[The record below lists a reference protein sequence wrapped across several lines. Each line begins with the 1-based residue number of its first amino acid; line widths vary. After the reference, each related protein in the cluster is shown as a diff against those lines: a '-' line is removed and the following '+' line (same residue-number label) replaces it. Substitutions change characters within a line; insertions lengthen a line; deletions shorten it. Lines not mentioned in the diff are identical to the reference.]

1 MIETNNY
8 PFLGQRNQK
17 QEIERL
23 KKENYSRIYSHEAAH
38 KAAAGSLGGPIVIE
52 YNPQGIP
59 VSGHVSIRIP
69 SLNKTNPD
77 ETISQ
82 AKQVKRAA
90 LAPGSDLSEADL
102 NVAHSADILLS
113 EAQSLKKDSAKR
125 GETLDIS
132 A

>member
-1 MIETNNY
+1 MIEMNNY

-69 SLNKTNPD
+69 SLNKSNPD

-113 EAQSLKKDSAKR
+113 EAQSLKKDSAKK

>member
-1 MIETNNY
+1 MNNY

-102 NVAHSADILLS
+102 NVAHSADVLLS

>member
-1 MIETNNY
+1 MNNY
-8 PFLGQRNQK
+8 PFLGQRSQK

-38 KAAAGSLGGPIVIE
+38 KAAAGSLGGPIAIE

-69 SLNKTNPD
+69 ALNKANPD

-82 AKQVKRAA
+82 AKQIKRAA
-90 LAPGSDLSEADL
+90 LAPGSDLSNADL
-102 NVAHSADILLS
+102 NVARTADVLLS

-125 GETLDIS
+125 GEKLDITG
-132 A
+132 

>member
-1 MIETNNY
+1 MIEMNNY
-8 PFLGQRNQK
+8 PFLGQRSQK

-69 SLNKTNPD
+69 ALNKANPD

-82 AKQVKRAA
+82 AKQIKRAA
-90 LAPGSDLSEADL
+90 LAPGTDLSNADL
-102 NVAHSADILLS
+102 NVARTADVLLS

-125 GETLDIS
+125 GEKLDITG
-132 A
+132 

>member
-59 VSGHVSIRIP
+59 VSGHVSIRNP
-69 SLNKTNPD
+69 ALNISNPD

>member
-1 MIETNNY
+1 MIDVRNY

-17 QEIERL
+17 KELEQL
-23 KKENYSRIYSHEAAH
+23 KKDNYSRIYSHEAAH

-69 SLNKTNPD
+69 TLNKSNPD

-82 AKQVKRAA
+82 AKQVRRAA
-90 LAPGSDLSEADL
+90 LAPGSDLSDADL
-102 NVAHSADILLS
+102 NVARQAQSILS
-113 EAQSLKKDSAKR
+113 EAQQYKRDSSKK
-125 GETLDIS
+125 GENLDLVG
-132 A
+132 

>member
-1 MIETNNY
+1 MNNY

-69 SLNKTNPD
+69 SLNKSNPD

-102 NVAHSADILLS
+102 NVAHSADVLLS

>member
-1 MIETNNY
+1 MIEMNNY

-113 EAQSLKKDSAKR
+113 EAQSLKKDSAKK

>member
-1 MIETNNY
+1 MIEMNNY
-8 PFLGQRNQK
+8 PFLGQRSQK

-38 KAAAGSLGGPIVIE
+38 KAAAGSLGGPIAIE

-69 SLNKTNPD
+69 ALNKANPD

-82 AKQVKRAA
+82 AKQIKRAA
-90 LAPGSDLSEADL
+90 LAPGSDLSNADL
-102 NVAHSADILLS
+102 NVARTADVLLS

-125 GETLDIS
+125 GEKLDITG
-132 A
+132 

>member
-69 SLNKTNPD
+69 SLNKSNPD

>member
-1 MIETNNY
+1 MIEVRNY
-8 PFLGQRNQK
+8 PFLGQKNQK
-17 QEIERL
+17 QEMERL
-23 KKENYSRIYSHEAAH
+23 KQENYSRIYSHEAAH

-69 SLNKTNPD
+69 TLNKANPD

-82 AKQVKRAA
+82 AQQVKRAA
-90 LAPGSDLSEADL
+90 LAPSDELSSADL
-102 NVAHSADILLS
+102 NVAKTAQGILN
-113 EAQSLKKDSAKR
+113 EAQEYKKDQSKKGNR
-125 GETLDIS
+125 LDIV

>member
-1 MIETNNY
+1 MIEMNNY

-102 NVAHSADILLS
+102 NVAHSADVLLS

>member
-1 MIETNNY
+1 MIEMNNY
-8 PFLGQRNQK
+8 PFLGQRSQK

-38 KAAAGSLGGPIVIE
+38 KAAAGSLGGPIAIE
-52 YNPQGIP
+52 YNHQGIP

-69 SLNKTNPD
+69 ALNKANPD

-82 AKQVKRAA
+82 AKQIKRAA
-90 LAPGSDLSEADL
+90 LAPGSDLSNADL
-102 NVAHSADILLS
+102 NVARTADVLLS

-125 GETLDIS
+125 GEKLDITG
-132 A
+132 

>member
-1 MIETNNY
+1 MNNY
-8 PFLGQRNQK
+8 PFLGQRSQK

-69 SLNKTNPD
+69 ALNKANPD

-82 AKQVKRAA
+82 AKQIKRAA
-90 LAPGSDLSEADL
+90 LAPGSDLSNADL
-102 NVAHSADILLS
+102 NVARTADVLLS

-125 GETLDIS
+125 GEKLDITG
-132 A
+132 

>member
-1 MIETNNY
+1 MNNY

-69 SLNKTNPD
+69 SLNKSNPD

-102 NVAHSADILLS
+102 NVAHSADVLLS
-113 EAQSLKKDSAKR
+113 EAQSLKKDSAKK

>member
-1 MIETNNY
+1 MIEMNNY
-8 PFLGQRNQK
+8 PFLGQRSQK

-38 KAAAGSLGGPIVIE
+38 KAAAGSLGGPIAIE

-69 SLNKTNPD
+69 ALNKANPD

-82 AKQVKRAA
+82 AKQIKRAA
-90 LAPGSDLSEADL
+90 LAPGTDLSNADL
-102 NVAHSADILLS
+102 NVARTADVLLS

-125 GETLDIS
+125 GEKLDITG
-132 A
+132 

>member
-1 MIETNNY
+1 MIEMNNY
-8 PFLGQRNQK
+8 PFLGQRSQK

-69 SLNKTNPD
+69 ALNKANPD

-82 AKQVKRAA
+82 AKQIKRAA
-90 LAPGSDLSEADL
+90 LAPGSDLSNADL
-102 NVAHSADILLS
+102 NVARTADVLLS

-125 GETLDIS
+125 GEKLDITG
-132 A
+132 

>member
-1 MIETNNY
+1 M
-8 PFLGQRNQK
+8 
-17 QEIERL
+17 
-23 KKENYSRIYSHEAAH
+23 
-38 KAAAGSLGGPIVIE
+38 
-52 YNPQGIP
+52 
-59 VSGHVSIRIP
+59 SGHVSIRIP
-69 SLNKTNPD
+69 SLNKSNPD

-102 NVAHSADILLS
+102 NVAHSADVLLS
-113 EAQSLKKDSAKR
+113 EAQSLKKDSAKK

>member
-69 SLNKTNPD
+69 ALNKTNPD

-102 NVAHSADILLS
+102 NVAHSADVLLS

>member
-1 MIETNNY
+1 MNNY

-69 SLNKTNPD
+69 SLNKSNPD

-113 EAQSLKKDSAKR
+113 EAQSLKKDSAKK

>member
-1 MIETNNY
+1 MNNY

-59 VSGHVSIRIP
+59 VSGHVSIKIP
-69 SLNKTNPD
+69 SLNKSNPD

-113 EAQSLKKDSAKR
+113 EAQSLKKDSAKK

>member
-102 NVAHSADILLS
+102 NVAHSADVLLS

>member
-1 MIETNNY
+1 MIEMNNY
-8 PFLGQRNQK
+8 PFLGQRSQK
-17 QEIERL
+17 QVIERL

-38 KAAAGSLGGPIVIE
+38 KAAAGSLGGPIAIE

-69 SLNKTNPD
+69 ALNKANPD

-82 AKQVKRAA
+82 AKQIKRAA
-90 LAPGSDLSEADL
+90 LAPGSDLSNADL
-102 NVAHSADILLS
+102 NVARTADVLLS

-125 GETLDIS
+125 GEKLDITG
-132 A
+132 

>member
-1 MIETNNY
+1 MNNY
-8 PFLGQRNQK
+8 PFLGQRSQK

-69 SLNKTNPD
+69 ALNKANPD

-82 AKQVKRAA
+82 AKQIKRAA
-90 LAPGSDLSEADL
+90 LAPGTDLSNADL
-102 NVAHSADILLS
+102 NVARTADVLLS

-125 GETLDIS
+125 GEKLDITG
-132 A
+132 

>member
-52 YNPQGIP
+52 YNPKGIP

-69 SLNKTNPD
+69 SLNKSNPD

-102 NVAHSADILLS
+102 NVAHSADVLLS
-113 EAQSLKKDSAKR
+113 EAQSLKKDSAKK

>member
-1 MIETNNY
+1 MIEMNNY

-69 SLNKTNPD
+69 SLNKSNPD

-102 NVAHSADILLS
+102 NVAHSADVLLS

>member
-69 SLNKTNPD
+69 SLNKSNPD

-102 NVAHSADILLS
+102 NVAHSADVLLS
-113 EAQSLKKDSAKR
+113 EAQSLKKDSAKK

>member
-1 MIETNNY
+1 MNNY
-8 PFLGQRNQK
+8 PFLGQRSQK

-38 KAAAGSLGGPIVIE
+38 KAAAGSLGGPIAIE

-69 SLNKTNPD
+69 ALNKANPD

-82 AKQVKRAA
+82 AKQIKRAA
-90 LAPGSDLSEADL
+90 LAPGTDLSNADL
-102 NVAHSADILLS
+102 NVARTADVLLS

-125 GETLDIS
+125 GEKLDITG
-132 A
+132 

>member
-1 MIETNNY
+1 MNNY

-59 VSGHVSIRIP
+59 VAGHVSIKIP
-69 SLNKTNPD
+69 ALNKTNPD
-77 ETISQ
+77 ETISR

>member
-1 MIETNNY
+1 MIEMNNY
-8 PFLGQRNQK
+8 PFLGQRSQK

-23 KKENYSRIYSHEAAH
+23 KKDNYSRIYSHEAAH
-38 KAAAGSLGGPIVIE
+38 KAAAGSLGGPIAIE

-69 SLNKTNPD
+69 ALNKANPD

-82 AKQVKRAA
+82 AKQIKRAA
-90 LAPGSDLSEADL
+90 LAPGSDLSNADL
-102 NVAHSADILLS
+102 NVARTADILLS

-125 GETLDIS
+125 GEKLDITG
-132 A
+132 